1 MAKLIKLHFPMEVDV
16 DPQEEQIEELKQ
28 DKNMYWKIIVSLQHK
43 IQSLVK
49 SVEYIAEENDR
60 QGRDLLRWETGEEVK
75 ELVEGV
81 ELKTPVLTGANP
93 GSVHYQGGETKFANL
108 PFHNY
113 EKESPTFD
121 SNDQK
126 LLDSLPYKTLTAKQ
140 REVVAVYYNPNGS
153 AYGNQSL
160 TAKAIYGN
168 NSSKS
173 RVKINQ
179 ILKRIEIKLN
189 KS

>member
-1 MAKLIKLHFPMEVDV
+1 MEVDV

-43 IQSLVK
+43 IQSIVK

-93 GSVHYQGGETKFANL
+93 VVFTIKVVKQS
-108 PFHNY
+108 
-113 EKESPTFD
+113 
-121 SNDQK
+121 
-126 LLDSLPYKTLTAKQ
+126 SL
-140 REVVAVYYNPNGS
+140 
-153 AYGNQSL
+153 
-160 TAKAIYGN
+160 IYHFTTMK
-168 NSSKS
+168 KS
-173 RVKINQ
+173 HQPLIPMIRNCWIH
-179 ILKRIEIKLN
+179 
-189 KS
+189 